1 MDSVSN
7 SSASLPRESG
17 EYGTPGSPPNGR
29 SSSFGGR
36 GSPVPG
42 NAASQIPSSSPSP
55 APGSPIMSRQP
66 SVDGSVGSSNPSGTS
81 GLRPPS
87 ANQPVPNA
95 DLDNMELPELS
106 QEGNRRLDAAKTAY
120 TKYGE
125 INIAQ
130 QARQAL
136 QSFVRACT
144 DNDDN
149 RSAMINA
156 LKAIKLP
163 NSAPTDLS
171 VTIKFPGQPS
181 MSLIPPEEKQLKDAS
196 TEDITLWYQMAEE
209 AMSNWSRQ
217 NAQSA
222 DALASAKRLLDDAV
236 ASLKAVRET
245 IDRKTHERTQLPGQS
260 QLEVEYQRFV
270 DQGVTIHFDSSAE
283 AVAAKGTPNPTPANI
298 PSPLPQQQPAAA

>member
-1 MDSVSN
+1 MDSVSS
-7 SSASLPRESG
+7 SSASLPREF
-17 EYGTPGSPPNGR
+17 GTPGSRPNGH

-42 NAASQIPSSSPSP
+42 DGAAQIPSPPPSS
-55 APGSPIMSRQP
+55 AVGSPITSRRS
-66 SVDGSVGSSNPSGTS
+66 SVDGSTNPSGTS

-87 ANQPVPNA
+87 ANQPVPDAN
-95 DLDNMELPELS
+95 LDNMGLPELS

-120 TKYGE
+120 TKYAE

-130 QARQAL
+130 QAQQAL
-136 QSFVRACT
+136 QSFIGACT
-144 DNDDN
+144 DNSDN
-149 RSAMINA
+149 RLAMINA

-196 TEDITLWYQMAEE
+196 TEDITKWYQMAEE

-217 NAQSA
+217 NVQSA

-236 ASLKAVRET
+236 ASLKAVREA
-245 IDRKTHERTQLPGQS
+245 IDNKTREQTQLPGQS

-283 AVAAKGTPNPTPANI
+283 ALAAKGTPNPTPANV
-298 PSPLPQQQPAAA
+298 SGPLPQQPATA

>member
-1 MDSVSN
+1 MDSVSS
-7 SSASLPRESG
+7 SSASLPRDSG
-17 EYGTPGSPPNGR
+17 EYGAPGSRPDGH

-42 NAASQIPSSSPSP
+42 SAASLIPSPPPSP
-55 APGSPIMSRQP
+55 AAGSPIASRRS
-66 SVDGSVGSSNPSGTS
+66 SVDGSVGSTNPSGTS

-87 ANQPVPNA
+87 GNQPVPDA
-95 DLDNMELPELS
+95 DLDNMGLPELS

-120 TKYGE
+120 TKYAE

-130 QARQAL
+130 QAQQAL

-149 RSAMINA
+149 RLAMIDA

-163 NSAPTDLS
+163 DSAPTDLS

-181 MSLIPPEEKQLKDAS
+181 MSLIPPEEKQLKEAS
-196 TEDITLWYQMAEE
+196 TEDITKWYQMAVE
-209 AMSNWSRQ
+209 AMSNWSQQ

-222 DALASAKRLLDDAV
+222 NALASAKQLLDDAV

-245 IDRKTHERTQLPGQS
+245 IDRKTHERTQRPGQS

-270 DQGVTIHFDSSAE
+270 DQGVTIHCDSNAE
-283 AVAAKGTPNPTPANI
+283 ALEARGTPNPTPANI
-298 PSPLPQQQPAAA
+298 PGPSPQQPATA

>member
-1 MDSVSN
+1 MDSVSS
-7 SSASLPRESG
+7 SSASLPRESA
-17 EYGTPGSPPNGR
+17 EYGTPGSRPDGH

-42 NAASQIPSSSPSP
+42 SAAPQIPSPPPSP
-55 APGSPIMSRQP
+55 AAGSPIMSRRP
-66 SVDGSVGSSNPSGTS
+66 SVDGSVGSTNPSGTS

-87 ANQPVPNA
+87 ANQSVPDA
-95 DLDNMELPELS
+95 DLDNMGLPELS

-120 TKYGE
+120 TKYAE

-130 QARQAL
+130 QAQQAL
-136 QSFVRACT
+136 QSFIGACT
-144 DNDDN
+144 DNSDN
-149 RSAMINA
+149 RLAMINA

-181 MSLIPPEEKQLKDAS
+181 MSLIPPEEKQLKEAS
-196 TEDITLWYQMAEE
+196 TENITLWYRMAEE
-209 AMSNWSRQ
+209 AMSNWSQQ

-222 DALASAKRLLDDAV
+222 NALASAKRLLDDAV

-245 IDRKTHERTQLPGQS
+245 IDRKTHERTQRPGQS

-283 AVAAKGTPNPTPANI
+283 AVAAKGTPNPAPANI
-298 PSPLPQQQPAAA
+298 PGPLPQQPTAA

>member
-1 MDSVSN
+1 MDSVSS
-7 SSASLPRESG
+7 SSASLPRESA
-17 EYGTPGSPPNGR
+17 EFGTPGSRRDGH

-42 NAASQIPSSSPSP
+42 NAASQIPSPPPSP
-55 APGSPIMSRQP
+55 AGGSPIMSRHS
-66 SVDGSVGSSNPSGTS
+66 SVDGSTNPSGTP

-87 ANQPVPNA
+87 ANQPVPDA
-95 DLDNMELPELS
+95 DLDNMQLPELS

-120 TKYGE
+120 TKYAE

-130 QARQAL
+130 QAQQAL
-136 QSFVRACT
+136 HSFVGACT

-149 RSAMINA
+149 RFAMINA

-163 NSAPTDLS
+163 SSAPTDLS

-181 MSLIPPEEKQLKDAS
+181 MSLIPPDEKQLKDAS
-196 TEDITLWYQMAEE
+196 TEDITKWYQMAEE
-209 AMSNWSRQ
+209 AMRNWSRQ
-217 NAQSA
+217 NVQSA

-236 ASLKAVRET
+236 ASLKAVREA
-245 IDRKTHERTQLPGQS
+245 IDNKTREQTQLPGQS

-270 DQGVTIHFDSSAE
+270 DQGVTIHCDSSAE
-283 AVAAKGTPNPTPANI
+283 ALAAKGTPNPTPANI
-298 PSPLPQQQPAAA
+298 PGPLPQQPAAA